1 MFPLRAL
8 AVDVWSSVYS
18 KRVNSK
24 VVQKPELTLLFVAQ
38 IASHAAG
45 ADAAADA
52 VRGAAAVLQARGA
65 HRARQPQEE
74 GRPRAAAPR
83 QVNKLNAA
91 LFVAQVEPQITIFV
105 TLKIR
110 CDEYF
115 MLMLNSRYL
124 QRSCSHFI
132 VTRAASV

>member
-1 MFPLRAL
+1 MYGVPFIRRESTRKLYKNL
-8 AVDVWSSVYS
+8 NY
-18 KRVNSK
+18 
-24 VVQKPELTLLFVAQ
+24 LTLLFVAQ

-52 VRGAAAVLQARGA
+52 VRGAAAVPQARGA

-91 LFVAQVEPQITIFV
+91 LFVAQVEPQIRGA
-105 TLKIR
+105 LIR
-110 CDEYF
+110 CDDYF
-115 MLMLNSRYL
+115 TLMLNSR
-124 QRSCSHFI
+124 
-132 VTRAASV
+132 